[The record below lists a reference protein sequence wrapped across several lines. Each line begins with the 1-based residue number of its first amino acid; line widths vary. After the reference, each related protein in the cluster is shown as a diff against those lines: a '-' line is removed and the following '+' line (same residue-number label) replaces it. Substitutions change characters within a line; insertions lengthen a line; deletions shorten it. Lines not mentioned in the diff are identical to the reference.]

1 VSIITES
8 SPVRSGRKREKKVVW
23 EKKKGGSVIVPV
35 AGKEIRFDGS
45 LTKVSYISLI
55 EIFPIF

>member
-1 VSIITES
+1 MSIITES
-8 SPVRSGRKREKKVVW
+8 SPVRSGRKREKRVVVG
-23 EKKKGGSVIVPV
+23 KKGGSVIVPV
-35 AGKEIRFDGS
+35 ARKEIRFDGS